1 MKTLM
6 YPLADWLLIGP
17 TLRDVPL
24 AAKRAAVDQY
34 AITRVVNLWHGA
46 DPELAGITSYVHAP
60 QTDGLLNDERVAT
73 MDALAR
79 HGARWSEEGTL
90 LVQCYGGRNRSG
102 LLAGMILS
110 YRLGISG
117 TEALSIVRAGRGPSA
132 LNNVHFAR
140 LLASMP
146 SPAVREQ

>member
-17 TLRDVPL
+17 QLRDVPL
-24 AAKRAAVDQY
+24 AAKRAAVAQY
-34 AITRVVNLWHGA
+34 DINCVINLWHGA
-46 DPELAGITSYVHAP
+46 DPELASVVEHYVHAP

-73 MDALAR
+73 MDLLAR
-79 HGARWSEEGTL
+79 RGAQWTEDETL

-117 TEALSIVRAGRGPSA
+117 TEALSIVRAGRGASA
-132 LNNVHFAR
+132 LNNVHFAA

-146 SPAVREQ
+146 AVTSSA